1 MRIYWDWR
9 GYTQKNIRY
18 IPIDTQQGWIQK
30 SGYPTTIGTVK
41 LKKYVK
47 LNSRQNLFL
56 MKEMLLLKLFFF
68 SIWVYFLWIK
78 KGDRIKVIL
87 VIFNFPNSVMY
98 GFLSLGEWRELVH
111 DTKKLLM
118 ESRIVKWIKE
128 VASSVTKSCV
138 NGFSFRSSYKKM
150 PTLSHSIAHFIL
162 YMRCNCCVIM
172 RCD

>member
-56 MKEMLLLKLFFF
+56 MKEILLLKLFFF
-68 SIWVYFLWIK
+68 FQSEF
-78 KGDRIKVIL
+78 
-87 VIFNFPNSVMY
+87 IFS
-98 GFLSLGEWRELVH
+98 E
-111 DTKKLLM
+111 
-118 ESRIVKWIKE
+118 
-128 VASSVTKSCV
+128 
-138 NGFSFRSSYKKM
+138 
-150 PTLSHSIAHFIL
+150 
-162 YMRCNCCVIM
+162 
-172 RCD
+172 